1 MIYLSLI
8 LTLLALTI
16 ITGIIQ
22 TIKLERNE
30 KAKRSYRRL
39 QRSIR
44 LEL

>member
-22 TIKLERNE
+22 TIRNE

>member
-1 MIYLSLI
+1 MFTLSLI

-22 TIKLERNE
+22 TLKLERNE
-30 KAKRSYRRL
+30 KAKRHYRRL